1 MYTAAALRLAG
12 DEKNADLAFHRAMD
26 QRFRDEK
33 RYYGTF
39 GSNLRDLAKIM
50 ELSLVHGFD
59 TQNLVPDL
67 VDRVK
72 QRRYLSTQERMAL
85 FKTALVL
92 HGKRNEPWSATL
104 VSERLNQKLR
114 QAPVFTTVFDLEQ
127 YHGLE
132 KIQAGQETVYA
143 DIRLTGQTREP
154 PRETSRGI
162 TVHRKF
168 YDTRGEPMAL
178 ETMTSGKT
186 VLVRLDITADR
197 RTPDGL
203 VVDLLP
209 AGLEIENQNLSR
221 AAMTLDGITIDGTP
235 LDELKT
241 ETFLRYEAFRSDRY
255 LAAVDI
261 PEKGTVRLF
270 YLVRAVTPGSYQIP
284 PSYVEDMYRPFRF
297 GVGKTPGRLRV
308 VE

>member
-1 MYTAAALRLAG
+1 
-12 DEKNADLAFHRAMD
+12 MD

-235 LDELKT
+235 LDKLKT
-241 ETFLRYEAFRSDRY
+241 ERHIRYEAFRSDRY

-261 PEKGTVRLF
+261 PEKGSVGLF
-270 YLVRAVTPGSYQIP
+270 YLVRAVTPGRYQIP